1 MMLQAGVAG
10 QPIAHSLSPVI
21 HGAWIEAAGL
31 AAGYSAYG
39 PADAD
44 AFETLVAWG
53 RAGHLCGLNVT
64 APFKEQ
70 ALALA
75 DTASPTARA
84 CGSANLLLFR
94 DGEMAAEST
103 DGIGL
108 MAALEDQ
115 APRFS
120 AKGATVVVL
129 GAGGAARAALLALME
144 AGADV
149 VVLNR
154 TRERAMALTRT
165 IGGRVGDVSD
175 LGSASLII
183 NALSVPPPIDMS
195 LLRDKAVV
203 MDMTYRP
210 LETPFLET
218 ARSRG
223 QVGVDGL
230 AMLIGQARPSFEAM
244 FGVPVPDIDVR
255 ARALAALGEGVA

>member
-1 MMLQAGVAG
+1 MMVQAGVAG
-10 QPIAHSLSPVI
+10 QPIGHSLSPMI
-21 HGAWIEAAGL
+21 HGAWIQAARLEAR
-31 AAGYSAYG
+31 YTAYG
-39 PADAD
+39 PADAE

-70 ALALA
+70 ALCLA
-75 DTASPTARA
+75 DTASQTARA

-94 DGEMAAEST
+94 DGDIAADST

-108 MAALEDQ
+108 MAALAEQ
-115 APRFS
+115 APSFS
-120 AKGATVVVL
+120 AKGKTVVVL
-129 GAGGAARAALLALME
+129 GAGGAARAAMLTLIE

-149 VVLNR
+149 VVVNR
-154 TRERAMALTRT
+154 TRERATALTRT

-175 LGSASLII
+175 LSTASLVV
-183 NALSVPPPIDMS
+183 NALSVRPPIDMS

-210 LETPFLET
+210 LETPFLEA

-223 QVGVDGL
+223 LVGVDGL

-244 FGVPVPDIDVR
+244 FGVPVPVIDVR
-255 ARALAALGEGVA
+255 AIAVATLTELTL